1 MANHPE
7 WGSSSICLTTSFTL
21 GPVSISAHS
30 LTRVGRIRIH
40 RWILQYV
47 SRFPLSVTINSH
59 NNLRDSTPICLNAS
73 SCFFWDRI
81 LGMTLVP
88 EGHVWNHGIGLTQIW
103 SPTLSYAMTL
113 DAALRGGRTQTCCI
127 LNCKYIYPTCS
138 LKAVLIVLIKQ
149 GRYFT
154 VFVSRTGSIWH
165 ALEQV
170 KHEISEELAMVKSAE
185 IMAVVITY
193 TWLFSLS
200 FAYSPF
206 IAHPSTP
213 QRPNGDS
220 I

>member
-1 MANHPE
+1 MSERVQLLFLRSHPRNDPCS
-7 WGSSSICLTTSFTL
+7 GRACLESWNRPHSNL
-21 GPVSISAHS
+21 VAHP
-30 LTRVGRIRIH
+30 
-40 RWILQYV
+40 Q
-47 SRFPLSVTINSH
+47 
-59 NNLRDSTPICLNAS
+59 LRDDAWCCS
-73 SCFFWDRI
+73 S
-81 LGMTLVP
+81 
-88 EGHVWNHGIGLTQIW
+88 
-103 SPTLSYAMTL
+103 
-113 DAALRGGRTQTCCI
+113 GGRTQTSCI

-138 LKAVLIVLIKQ
+138 LKAVLIVTCVLIKQ

-154 VFVSRTGSIWH
+154 VFVSRTSSIWH